1 MPPRIDIDDQRITV
15 TDSRGNEMSIDL
27 AEVGSIAVSAT
38 ALDGKVT
45 VYVEI
50 EHECG
55 ELMTLDSAMDG
66 WGVAIE
72 ALPALFAIPADVWTP
87 ALAVEPTD
95 DLEPGIPVRLS
106 PVLEVYR
113 R

>member
-1 MPPRIDIDDQRITV
+1 MLPRIDIDDTRITV

-27 AEVGSIAVSAT
+27 AEVGSIAVSTT
-38 ALDGKVT
+38 ALDGKIT
-45 VYVEI
+45 TFVEI

-55 ELMTLDSAMDG
+55 ELMTLDSAMEG
-66 WGVAIE
+66 WAVAIE
-72 ALPALFAIPADVWTP
+72 ALPVLFAIPADVWSP

>member
-1 MPPRIDIDDQRITV
+1 VPRIELDDQRISV

-27 AEVGSIAVSAT
+27 AEVASIAVSAT

-55 ELMTLDSAMDG
+55 EQMTLDSAMDG
-66 WGVAIE
+66 WDVAIE
-72 ALPALFAIPADVWTP
+72 AIPVRFDIPADVWAP

>member
-15 TDSRGNEMSIDL
+15 TDSRGNEMSMDL
-27 AEVGSIAVSAT
+27 VEVGSIAVSAT
-38 ALDGKVT
+38 AMDGTVT
-45 VYVEI
+45 VFVEL

-55 ELMTLDSAMDG
+55 ELLTLDSTMEG
-66 WGVAIE
+66 WDVAIE
-72 ALPALFAIPADVWTP
+72 ALPLRFDIPADVWAP

>member
-1 MPPRIDIDDQRITV
+1 MPPRIDIDDMRISV

-27 AEVGSIAVSAT
+27 AEVGSIAISAT
-38 ALDGKVT
+38 AMDGTVT
-45 VYVEI
+45 VFVEI

-55 ELMTLDSAMDG
+55 ELLTLDSTMDG
-66 WGVAIE
+66 WADAI
-72 ALPALFAIPADVWTP
+72 ATLPVRFDIPADVWTP